1 MGVLGKVD
9 AVIFT
14 GGIGSG
20 RPETRESVLKG
31 MEMLRG
37 VKKLAIKTNEELMMA
52 EKAVNVLNLR

>member
-1 MGVLGKVD
+1 
-9 AVIFT
+9 
-14 GGIGSG
+14 
-20 RPETRESVLKG
+20 